1 MPGSWLPFM
10 KISISGIRGIYG
22 VDLSLHEII
31 RFTRLFASIIKSEG
45 RKCVLAQDTR
55 PSSRIIS
62 QTVSASL
69 MEQDI
74 DVYNLD
80 VAPTP
85 IVFREARKYGSG
97 FVVTASH
104 NPFEWNGLK
113 FIIKG
118 RGIFEDE
125 LHTMLKKTAF
135 SSESAATTTTS
146 STAKLGRSF
155 DCISGYV
162 NEIVN
167 FVGKSTYNRTLKLGL
182 DLGGGATCDYANH
195 LFKKLGSK
203 FYSINDVHG
212 VTSRGPDP
220 TADYLNELC
229 MLVIANELDFGFAF
243 DLDGDRL
250 VVVNRMGEKLS
261 SDATLLICIASAI
274 NLGMKKFV
282 MSIDSSIAIEKF
294 IKDHGGRFD
303 FSKVGEANVVSKM
316 LEVDAE
322 AGGEG
327 SSAGFIMP
335 KFNMCRDGFLASAII
350 SSLDKKEIDEYL
362 DFSSQ
367 YVQIRSKISV
377 DSSFHRKVI
386 EKLTDSFTA
395 ESSAILTI
403 DGIKAIVD
411 DDTWILVRPSNT
423 EHAIRISIESKKAN
437 IQSLYKKTREKVQ
450 FTYDQIK

>member
-1 MPGSWLPFM
+1 M
-10 KISISGIRGIYG
+10 KVSISGVRGIYG

-31 RFTRLFASIIKSEG
+31 RFTRLFASIIKSET

-62 QTVSASL
+62 EIISASL
-69 MEQDI
+69 MEQGI
-74 DVYNLD
+74 DVYNFG

-85 IVFREARKYGSG
+85 LVFREARKYGSG

-104 NPFEWNGLK
+104 NPLEWNGLK

-125 LHTMLKKTAF
+125 LHNMLKKTEL
-135 SSESAATTTTS
+135 SLEST
-146 STAKLGRSF
+146 STADILGRSF
-155 DCISGYV
+155 KCVSEYV

-167 FVGKSTYNRTLKLGL
+167 FIEKSRYHRTLKIGF
-182 DLGGGATCDYANH
+182 DPGGGATCGYANH

-203 FYSINDVHG
+203 FYSINDIHG

-220 TADYLNELC
+220 TIDYLNELC
-229 MLVIANELDFGFAF
+229 ILVISNELDLGFAF

-250 VVVNRMGEKLS
+250 VVVNRKGEKLS
-261 SDATLLICIASAI
+261 PDATLLICIASAI

-282 MSIDSSIAIEKF
+282 TSIDTSIAVEKF

-335 KFNMCRDGFLASAII
+335 RFNMCRDGFLASAII
-350 SSLDKKEIDEYL
+350 SSLDKKEIEEYL
-362 DFSSQ
+362 GFTSQ
-367 YVQIRSKISV
+367 YVQIRTKIPA
-377 DSSFHRKVI
+377 DSSLHRKVI
-386 EKLTDSFTA
+386 EKLNDSFKA
-395 ESSAILTI
+395 ESSVVLTI

-411 DDTWILVRPSNT
+411 DDSWILIRPSNT
-423 EHAIRISIESKKAN
+423 EHAIRISIESKKSN
-437 IQSLYKKTREKVQ
+437 IQSLYKKTREQVQ

>member
-1 MPGSWLPFM
+1 M

-31 RFTRLFASIIKSEG
+31 RFTRLFGSLIKLEG

-55 PSSRIIS
+55 PSSRVIS
-62 QTVSASL
+62 QTVLASL

-74 DVYNLD
+74 DVYNFD

-135 SSESAATTTTS
+135 SESAGGGGSA
-146 STAKLGRSF
+146 TAKLGRSF
-155 DCISGYV
+155 DCVSGYV

-167 FVGKSTYNRTLKLGL
+167 FVEKSTYNRTLKLGL
-182 DLGGGATCDYANH
+182 DLGGGATCGYANH

-282 MSIDSSIAIEKF
+282 TSIDTSIVVEKF

-335 KFNMCRDGFLASAII
+335 RFNMCRDGFLASAII
-350 SSLDKKEIDEYL
+350 SSLDKKKIDEYL
-362 DFSSQ
+362 GFTSQ
-367 YVQIRSKISV
+367 YVQIRSKIPA
-377 DSSFHRKVI
+377 DSSLHRKVI
-386 EKLTDSFTA
+386 EKLNESFKA
-395 ESSAILTI
+395 ESSVVLTI

-411 DDTWILVRPSNT
+411 DDSWILIRPSNT
-423 EHAIRISIESKKAN
+423 EHAIRISIESKKSN

>member
-1 MPGSWLPFM
+1 M
-10 KISISGIRGIYG
+10 KISISGVRGIYG
-22 VDLSLHEII
+22 VDLSLHEIM

-55 PSSRIIS
+55 PSSGIIS

-69 MEQDI
+69 MEQGI
-74 DVYNLD
+74 DVYNFD

-85 IVFREARKYGSG
+85 MVFREARTYGSG

-104 NPFEWNGLK
+104 NPLEWNGLK

-125 LHTMLKKTAF
+125 LHTMLKKTA
-135 SSESAATTTTS
+135 SLLD
-146 STAKLGRSF
+146 STLTADKLGRSF
-155 DCISGYV
+155 ECVSEYV

-167 FVGKSTYNRTLKLGL
+167 FVEKSTYHRTLKIGL
-182 DLGGGATCDYANH
+182 DLGGGATCGYANH
-195 LFKKLGSK
+195 LFKKLGGK

-229 MLVIANELDFGFAF
+229 MLVISNELDLGFAF

-250 VVVNRMGEKLS
+250 VVVNRKGEKLS

-282 MSIDSSIAIEKF
+282 TSIDTSIAIEKF

-367 YVQIRSKISV
+367 YVQIRSKIPA
-377 DSSFHRKVI
+377 DSSLHNKVI
-386 EKLTDSFTA
+386 EKLNDSFRA
-395 ESSAILTI
+395 ESSVVLTI
-403 DGIKAIVD
+403 DGIKAILD
-411 DDTWILVRPSNT
+411 DDSWILIRPSNT

>member
-1 MPGSWLPFM
+1 MSDWLPSFM

-31 RFTRLFASIIKSEG
+31 RFTRLFASLIKLEG

-55 PSSRIIS
+55 PSSRVIS

-74 DVYNLD
+74 DVYNFD

-125 LHTMLKKTAF
+125 LHTMLKKTAL
-135 SSESAATTTTS
+135 SSESATAATSATG
-146 STAKLGRSF
+146 KLGRSF
-155 DCISGYV
+155 DCISEYV

-167 FVGKSTYNRTLKLGL
+167 FVEKSTYNRTLKLGL
-182 DLGGGATCDYANH
+182 DLGGGATCGYAND

-282 MSIDSSIAIEKF
+282 TSIDTSIAVEKF

-367 YVQIRSKISV
+367 YVQIRSKISA
-377 DSSFHRKVI
+377 DSSLHRKVI
-386 EKLTDSFTA
+386 EELTDSFTA
-395 ESSAILTI
+395 ESSAVLTI
-403 DGIKAIVD
+403 DGIKAIID
-411 DDTWILVRPSNT
+411 DDSWILVRPSNT

>member
-1 MPGSWLPFM
+1 M
-10 KISISGIRGIYG
+10 KISISGVRGIYG

-31 RFTRLFASIIKSEG
+31 RFTRLFASIIKSET

-62 QTVSASL
+62 EIVSASL
-69 MEQDI
+69 MEQGI
-74 DVYNLD
+74 DVYNFG

-85 IVFREARKYGSG
+85 LVFREARKYGSG

-104 NPFEWNGLK
+104 NPLEWNGLK

-125 LHTMLKKTAF
+125 LHSMLKKTEL
-135 SSESAATTTTS
+135 SLEST
-146 STAKLGRSF
+146 STADILGRSF
-155 DCISGYV
+155 KCVSEYV

-167 FVGKSTYNRTLKLGL
+167 FIEKSRYHRTLKIGL
-182 DLGGGATCDYANH
+182 DPGGGATCGYANH
-195 LFKKLGSK
+195 LFKKLGGK
-203 FYSINDVHG
+203 FYSINDIHG

-220 TADYLNELC
+220 TIDYLNELC
-229 MLVIANELDFGFAF
+229 ILVISNELDLGFAF

-250 VVVNRMGEKLS
+250 VVVNRKGEKLS
-261 SDATLLICIASAI
+261 PDATLLICIASAI

-282 MSIDSSIAIEKF
+282 TSIDTSIAVEKF

-335 KFNMCRDGFLASAII
+335 RFNMCRDGFLASAII
-350 SSLDKKEIDEYL
+350 SSLDRKEIEEYL
-362 DFSSQ
+362 GFTSQ
-367 YVQIRSKISV
+367 YVQIRSKIPA
-377 DSSFHRKVI
+377 DSSLHRKVI
-386 EKLTDSFTA
+386 EKLNDSFKA
-395 ESSAILTI
+395 ESSVVLTI

-411 DDTWILVRPSNT
+411 DDSWILIRPSNT
-423 EHAIRISIESKKAN
+423 EHAIRISIESKKSN
-437 IQSLYKKTREKVQ
+437 IQSLYKKTREQVQ

>member
-1 MPGSWLPFM
+1 M
-10 KISISGIRGIYG
+10 KISISGVRGIYG

-74 DVYNLD
+74 DVYNFD

-85 IVFREARKYGSG
+85 LVFREARKYGSG
-97 FVVTASH
+97 IVVTASH
-104 NPFEWNGLK
+104 NPLEWNGLK

-118 RGIFEDE
+118 RGIFDDE
-125 LHTMLKKTAF
+125 LHSMLKKTAL
-135 SSESAATTTTS
+135 SLESTSTSTTG
-146 STAKLGRSF
+146 KFGRSF
-155 DCISGYV
+155 EYV
-162 NEIVN
+162 SEYVDETVN
-167 FVGKSTYNRTLKLGL
+167 FVEKSTDHRTLKIGL
-182 DLGGGATCDYANH
+182 DPGGGATCGYANH
-195 LFKKLGSK
+195 LFKKLGNK
-203 FYSINDVHG
+203 FYSINDVRG
-212 VTSRGPDP
+212 VNSRGPDP
-220 TADYLNELC
+220 TTDYLNELC
-229 MLVIANELDFGFAF
+229 MLVISNELDLGFAF

-250 VVVNRMGEKLS
+250 VVVNGKGEKLS

-282 MSIDSSIAIEKF
+282 ISIDTSIAVEKF

-316 LEVDAE
+316 LEVGAE

-350 SSLDKKEIDEYL
+350 SSLDKKEIEEYL
-362 DFSSQ
+362 GFSSQ
-367 YVQIRSKISV
+367 YVQIRSKIPA
-377 DSSFHRKVI
+377 DSSLHRKVI
-386 EKLTDSFTA
+386 EKLNDSFKA
-395 ESSAILTI
+395 ESSVVLTI
-403 DGIKAIVD
+403 DGIKAIID
-411 DDTWILVRPSNT
+411 DDSWILIRPSNT
-423 EHAIRISIESKKAN
+423 EHAIRISIESKKKN
-437 IQSLYKKTREKVQ
+437 IQSLYKKTREQVQ

>member
-1 MPGSWLPFM
+1 MSGWLPFM

-31 RFTRLFASIIKSEG
+31 RFTRLFASIIKLEG

-125 LHTMLKKTAF
+125 LLAMLKKAAL
-135 SSESAATTTTS
+135 SSESAATST
-146 STAKLGRSF
+146 TAKLGRSF
-155 DCISGYV
+155 DCVSGYV

-167 FVGKSTYNRTLKLGL
+167 FIEKSTYNRTLKLGL
-182 DLGGGATCDYANH
+182 DLGGGATCGYANH

-220 TADYLNELC
+220 TVDYLNELC

-282 MSIDSSIAIEKF
+282 MSIDSSIAVEKF

-367 YVQIRSKISV
+367 YVQIRSKISA

-386 EKLTDSFTA
+386 EKLTDSLTA
-395 ESSAILTI
+395 ESSAVLTI

>member
-1 MPGSWLPFM
+1 M
-10 KISISGIRGIYG
+10 KVSISGIRGIYG
-22 VDLSLHEII
+22 IDLSLHEIM

-55 PSSRIIS
+55 PSSGIIS

-69 MEQDI
+69 MEQGI
-74 DVYNLD
+74 DVYNFD

-85 IVFREARKYGSG
+85 MVFREARTYGSG

-104 NPFEWNGLK
+104 NPLEWNGLK

-125 LHTMLKKTAF
+125 LHTMLKKTVLLLD
-135 SSESAATTTTS
+135 
-146 STAKLGRSF
+146 STLTADKLGRSF
-155 DCISGYV
+155 ECVSEYV

-167 FVGKSTYNRTLKLGL
+167 FVEKSTYHRTLKIGL
-182 DLGGGATCDYANH
+182 DLGGGATCGYANH
-195 LFKKLGSK
+195 LFKKLGGK

-229 MLVIANELDFGFAF
+229 MLVISNELDLGFAF

-250 VVVNRMGEKLS
+250 VVVNRKGEKLS
-261 SDATLLICIASAI
+261 ADATLLICIASAI

-282 MSIDSSIAIEKF
+282 TSIDTSIAIEKF

-367 YVQIRSKISV
+367 YVQIRSKISA
-377 DSSFHRKVI
+377 DSSLHNKVI
-386 EKLTDSFTA
+386 EKLNDSFRA
-395 ESSAILTI
+395 ESSVVLTI
-403 DGIKAIVD
+403 DGIKAILD
-411 DDTWILVRPSNT
+411 DDSWILIRPSNT

>member
-1 MPGSWLPFM
+1 MSGWLPFM

-31 RFTRLFASIIKSEG
+31 RFTRLFASIIKLEG

-125 LHTMLKKTAF
+125 LLAMLKKAAL
-135 SSESAATTTTS
+135 SSESAAGGS
-146 STAKLGRSF
+146 ATAKFGRSF
-155 DCISGYV
+155 DCVSGYV

-182 DLGGGATCDYANH
+182 DLGGGATCGYANH

-212 VTSRGPDP
+212 VTSRGSDP

-282 MSIDSSIAIEKF
+282 TSIDTSIAVEKF

-367 YVQIRSKISV
+367 YVQIRSKISA

-386 EKLTDSFTA
+386 EKLTDSLTA
-395 ESSAILTI
+395 ESSAVLTI

-411 DDTWILVRPSNT
+411 DDSWILVRPSNT

>member
-1 MPGSWLPFM
+1 M
-10 KISISGIRGIYG
+10 KISISGVRGIYG

-31 RFTRLFASIIKSEG
+31 RFTRLFASIIKSET

-62 QTVSASL
+62 EIVSASL
-69 MEQDI
+69 MEQGI
-74 DVYNLD
+74 DVYNFG

-85 IVFREARKYGSG
+85 LVFREARKYGSG

-104 NPFEWNGLK
+104 NPLEWNGLK

-125 LHTMLKKTAF
+125 LHSMLKKTEL
-135 SSESAATTTTS
+135 SLEST
-146 STAKLGRSF
+146 STADILGRSF
-155 DCISGYV
+155 KCVSEYV

-167 FVGKSTYNRTLKLGL
+167 FIEKSRYHRTLKIGL
-182 DLGGGATCDYANH
+182 DPGGGATCGYANH
-195 LFKKLGSK
+195 LFKKLGGK
-203 FYSINDVHG
+203 FYSINDIHG

-220 TADYLNELC
+220 TTDYLNELC
-229 MLVIANELDFGFAF
+229 ILVISNELDLGFAF

-250 VVVNRMGEKLS
+250 VVVNRKGEKLS
-261 SDATLLICIASAI
+261 PDATLLICIASAI

-282 MSIDSSIAIEKF
+282 TSIDTSIVVEKF

-335 KFNMCRDGFLASAII
+335 RFNMCRDGFLASAII
-350 SSLDKKEIDEYL
+350 SSLDKKEIEEYL
-362 DFSSQ
+362 GFTSQ
-367 YVQIRSKISV
+367 YVQIRSKIPA
-377 DSSFHRKVI
+377 DSSLHRKVI
-386 EKLTDSFTA
+386 EKLSDSFKA
-395 ESSAILTI
+395 ESSVVLTI

-411 DDTWILVRPSNT
+411 DDSWILIRPSNT
-423 EHAIRISIESKKAN
+423 EHAIRISIESKKSN
-437 IQSLYKKTREKVQ
+437 IQSLYKKTREQVQ

>member
-1 MPGSWLPFM
+1 M
-10 KISISGIRGIYG
+10 KVSISGVRGIYG

-31 RFTRLFASIIKSEG
+31 RFTRLFASIIKSET

-62 QTVSASL
+62 EIISASL
-69 MEQDI
+69 MEQGI
-74 DVYNLD
+74 DVYNFG

-85 IVFREARKYGSG
+85 LVFREARKYGSG

-104 NPFEWNGLK
+104 NPLEWNGLK

-125 LHTMLKKTAF
+125 LHNMLKKTEL
-135 SSESAATTTTS
+135 SLEST
-146 STAKLGRSF
+146 STADILGRSF
-155 DCISGYV
+155 KCVSEYV

-167 FVGKSTYNRTLKLGL
+167 FIEKSRYHRALKIGL
-182 DLGGGATCDYANH
+182 DPGGGATCGYANH

-203 FYSINDVHG
+203 FYSINDIHG

-220 TADYLNELC
+220 TIDYLNELC
-229 MLVIANELDFGFAF
+229 ILVISNELDLGFAF

-250 VVVNRMGEKLS
+250 VVVNRKGEKLS
-261 SDATLLICIASAI
+261 PDATLLICIASAI

-282 MSIDSSIAIEKF
+282 TSIDTSIAVEKF

-335 KFNMCRDGFLASAII
+335 RFNMCRDGFLSSAII
-350 SSLDKKEIDEYL
+350 SSLDKKEIEEYL
-362 DFSSQ
+362 GFTSQ
-367 YVQIRSKISV
+367 YVQIRTKIPA
-377 DSSFHRKVI
+377 DSSLHRKVI
-386 EKLTDSFTA
+386 EKLNDSFKA
-395 ESSAILTI
+395 ESSVVLTI

-411 DDTWILVRPSNT
+411 DDSWILIRPSNT
-423 EHAIRISIESKKAN
+423 EHAIRISIESKKSN
-437 IQSLYKKTREKVQ
+437 IQSLYKKTREQVQ

>member
-1 MPGSWLPFM
+1 M
-10 KISISGIRGIYG
+10 KISISGVRGIYG

-55 PSSRIIS
+55 PSSKIIS
-62 QTVSASL
+62 QIVSASL

-74 DVYNLD
+74 DVYNFD

-85 IVFREARKYGSG
+85 LIFKESRKYGSG

-104 NPFEWNGLK
+104 NPLEWNGLK

-118 RGIFEDE
+118 RGIFENE
-125 LHTMLKKTAF
+125 LHSMLKKTALL
-135 SSESAATTTTS
+135 SESTS
-146 STAKLGRSF
+146 TSIAGKFGRSF
-155 DCISGYV
+155 ECISEYV
-162 NEIVN
+162 DETVN
-167 FVGKSTYNRTLKLGL
+167 FVEKSTDHRTLKIGL
-182 DLGGGATCDYANH
+182 DPGGGATCGYANH

-203 FYSINDVHG
+203 FYSINDVRG
-212 VTSRGPDP
+212 VSSRGPDP
-220 TADYLNELC
+220 TTDYLNELC
-229 MLVIANELDFGFAF
+229 MLVISNELDLGFAF

-250 VVVNRMGEKLS
+250 VVVNGKGEKLN

-282 MSIDSSIAIEKF
+282 TSIDTSIAVEKF

-316 LEVDAE
+316 LEVGAE

-350 SSLDKKEIDEYL
+350 SSLDKKEIEEYL
-362 DFSSQ
+362 SFSSQ
-367 YVQIRSKISV
+367 YVQIRSKIPA
-377 DSSFHRKVI
+377 DSSLHRKVI
-386 EKLTDSFTA
+386 EKLNDSFKA
-395 ESSAILTI
+395 ESSVVLTI

-411 DDTWILVRPSNT
+411 DDSWILIRPSNT
-423 EHAIRISIESKKAN
+423 EHAIRISVESKKQN
-437 IQSLYKKTREKVQ
+437 IQSLYKKTREQVQ

>member
-1 MPGSWLPFM
+1 M
-10 KISISGIRGIYG
+10 KISISGVRGIYG

-31 RFTRLFASIIKSEG
+31 RFTRLFASIIKSET

-55 PSSRIIS
+55 PSSKIIS
-62 QTVSASL
+62 EIVSASL
-69 MEQDI
+69 MEQGI
-74 DVYNLD
+74 DVYNFG

-85 IVFREARKYGSG
+85 LVFREARKYGSG

-104 NPFEWNGLK
+104 NPLEWNGLK

-125 LHTMLKKTAF
+125 LHSMLKKTEL
-135 SSESAATTTTS
+135 SLEST
-146 STAKLGRSF
+146 STADILGRSF
-155 DCISGYV
+155 KCVSEYV

-167 FVGKSTYNRTLKLGL
+167 FIEKSRYHRTLKIGL
-182 DLGGGATCDYANH
+182 DPGGGATCGYANH
-195 LFKKLGSK
+195 LFKKLGGK
-203 FYSINDVHG
+203 FYSINDIHG

-220 TADYLNELC
+220 TIDYLNELC
-229 MLVIANELDFGFAF
+229 ILVISNELDLGFAF

-250 VVVNRMGEKLS
+250 VVVNRKGEKLS
-261 SDATLLICIASAI
+261 PDATLLICIASAI

-282 MSIDSSIAIEKF
+282 TSIDTSIAVEKF

-335 KFNMCRDGFLASAII
+335 RFNMCRDGFLASAII
-350 SSLDKKEIDEYL
+350 SSLDRKEIEEYL
-362 DFSSQ
+362 GFTSQ
-367 YVQIRSKISV
+367 YVQIRSKIPA
-377 DSSFHRKVI
+377 DSSLHRKVI
-386 EKLTDSFTA
+386 EKLNDSFKA
-395 ESSAILTI
+395 ESSVVLTI

-411 DDTWILVRPSNT
+411 DDSWILIRPSNT
-423 EHAIRISIESKKAN
+423 EHAIRISIESKKSN
-437 IQSLYKKTREKVQ
+437 IQTLYKKTREQVQ